1 MIRLFNHMCSK
12 TQIKRDIMK
21 MISHTLDVGSI
32 MYVMIYVQD
41 WIYLML
47 SSSRVNTNLIQVRV
61 TR

>member
-1 MIRLFNHMCSK
+1 MCSK